1 VAEKRREE
9 QSEMPFLDHLE
20 ELRWRIIWIMVAV
33 VVAFMVGFT
42 VVSNY
47 DIIGILEFPAKEF
60 LHGQK
65 LIYTHPADPFTIL
78 MNVSFGVSFVLAS
91 PVIFYQVWAFLSPA
105 MHAHEKRLVVPL
117 LIGAVGLFLVGCTLS
132 VLWVLPITLELLGS
146 ISAASLTPM
155 ISAVEYFSFA
165 VMLTLAFGVVFEL
178 PILIVILTAIGLVT
192 PRFLSTYRRHAFVIL
207 LIVCAVITPGDM
219 VISTLM
225 LFIPLYGLYEVS
237 IILSWLVFRAKQKK
251 VRREAEAER
260 IAPASRP

>member
-1 VAEKRREE
+1 VAQKKREE
-9 QSEMPFLDHLE
+9 QTEMPFLDHLE
-20 ELRWRIIWIMVAV
+20 ELRWRIIWIMGAV

-105 MHAHEKRLVVPL
+105 LHTHEKRIVIPV
-117 LIGAVGLFLVGCTLS
+117 LIGAVGLFIIGCTLS

-146 ISAASLTPM
+146 ISPGSLQPM
-155 ISAVEYFSFA
+155 ISGVDYISFA

-192 PRFLSTYRRHAFVIL
+192 PKFLSTYRRHAFVVL
-207 LIVCAVITPGDM
+207 LILCAIITPGDM

-225 LFIPLYGLYEVS
+225 LFVPLYGLYELS
-237 IILSWLVFRAKQKK
+237 IVLSWFVYRAKQRK
-251 VRREAEAER
+251 VRREEEAER
-260 IAPASRP
+260 IAAAREH